1 MLPHRHVAVVGAGPS
16 GLYTAQTLAR
26 TYGMAVDVFE
36 RLPTPYGL
44 LRYGVA
50 PDHLKMKKLTAV
62 LEKVLRLP
70 RVRFFGNV
78 EIGRDINGE
87 ELGAR
92 YDAVVYAVGASG
104 HRALDVPGETLPG
117 VHPATDFVS
126 WYSGH
131 PDADQFTGLDG
142 ARSAVV
148 VGAGNVALDVAR
160 VLARSPHELTATD
173 VPDRVLDQLAH
184 STVLDVHVVARRGP
198 DGVKFTLKEL
208 TEMGELA
215 NADVRV
221 HEDDRTAAAAHPA
234 SGEPTCTAVLDG
246 WRGREMSGKPRTV
259 HFHFGLS
266 LARIEGTSRVERA
279 VFAPTG
285 SSLAGRQETA
295 LPAQLLLAA
304 VGSRGRPVPGLPFD
318 ERRGVVPNVDG
329 RVDRGDGA
337 TSREY
342 VVGWIK
348 RGPTGVIGTN
358 RADALVTA
366 ATLAAD
372 LDSGPALPRVTAQP
386 ITTGEFGAVV
396 DWTGWS
402 GIDAA
407 EVARGALR
415 SAARVKVDTWTDMLA
430 AARGVTAGA

>member
-1 MLPHRHVAVVGAGPS
+1 MLPQRHVAVVGAGPS

-62 LEKVLRLP
+62 LEKVLQLP
-70 RVRFFGNV
+70 GVCFFGNV
-78 EIGRDINGE
+78 EIGRDITGE

-104 HRALDVPGETLPG
+104 HRALNVPGETLPG

-131 PDADQFTGLDG
+131 PDADRFTGLD
-142 ARSAVV
+142 AVRSAVV

-160 VLARSPHELTATD
+160 VLARSPQELTMTD
-173 VPDRVLDQLAH
+173 VPDRVLDELAR
-184 STVLDVHVVARRGP
+184 STVLDIHVVARRGP
-198 DGVKFTLKEL
+198 DEVKFTLKEL
-208 TEMGELA
+208 TEMGALA

-221 HEDDRTAAAAHPA
+221 HPDNRTAAATHPV
-234 SGEPTCTAVLDG
+234 SGEASCAAVLDG

-279 VFAPTG
+279 VFTPAG
-285 SSLAGRQETA
+285 SPLGGGLETA
-295 LPAQLLLAA
+295 LPAQLLLGA
-304 VGSRGRPVPGLPFD
+304 VGSRGLPVAGLPFD
-318 ERRGVVPNVDG
+318 EHRGVVPNIDG

-372 LDSGPALPRVTAQP
+372 LENDPALPRVAAQP
-386 ITTGEFGAVV
+386 MTTGELGTVV

-415 SAARVKVDTWTDMLA
+415 SAARVKVDAWPDMLA
-430 AARGVTAGA
+430 AARDVTTGA

>member
-36 RLPTPYGL
+36 CLPAPYGL

-50 PDHLKMKKLTAV
+50 PDHLKMKKLTVV

-70 RVRFFGNV
+70 GVRFFGNV
-78 EIGRDINGE
+78 EIGRDVTGE
-87 ELGAR
+87 ELRDR

-117 VHPATDFVS
+117 VHPAPDFVS

-131 PDADQFTGLDG
+131 PDAGRFTGLDTV
-142 ARSAVV
+142 RSAVV

-160 VLARSPHELTATD
+160 VLARSPRELAATD
-173 VPDRVLDQLAH
+173 VPDRVLDELAR
-184 STVLDVHVVARRGP
+184 STVLDIHVVARRGP
-198 DGVKFTLKEL
+198 GEVKFTLKEL
-208 TEMGELA
+208 IEMGELA

-221 HEDDRTAAAAHPA
+221 HADDRPAATAASVP
-234 SGEPTCTAVLDG
+234 GEAPCAAVLDG
-246 WRGREMSGKPRTV
+246 WRGRETSGKPRTV
-259 HFHFGLS
+259 HFHFGLT
-266 LARIEGTSRVERA
+266 LARVEGRSRVERA

-285 SSLAGRQETA
+285 SPLGERRETT
-295 LPAQLLLAA
+295 LPAQLLLGAIGSHGRA
-304 VGSRGRPVPGLPFD
+304 VAGLPFD
-318 ERRGVVPNVDG
+318 DHRGVVPNVDG
-329 RVDRGDGA
+329 RVDHGDGVP
-337 TSREY
+337 SREY

-372 LDSGPALPRVTAQP
+372 LESGPAFPHAAVRPFTA
-386 ITTGEFGAVV
+386 GELGTVV
-396 DWTGWS
+396 DLTGWT

-407 EVARGALR
+407 EVARGARR
-415 SAARVKVDTWTDMLA
+415 SAARVKVATWTDMLA
-430 AARGVTAGA
+430 AARGVYDDA